1 MPTCPECEAALD
13 VEDDEVEDGEV
24 INCPE
29 CGAELEVVQTNPIEL
44 ERIED
49 EDEEEEER
57 AEGEEDED
65 EEEDDTWK

>member
-13 VEDDEVEDGEV
+13 VEDDEVEEGEV

-29 CGAELEVVQTNPIEL
+29 CGAEMEVVQTNPIEL
-44 ERIED
+44 ERIEE
-49 EDEEEEER
+49 EDEEEEE
-57 AEGEEDED
+57 AAEEGEEDD